1 MALYTNTVRTTFA
14 NLATTL
20 TGLTENSNILIT
32 DVANVKFETADSSG
46 TLGYIIRNKGSYLID
61 LSPTD
66 FSSLTVADMAS
77 AFYGCAHLAAIGNL
91 PTGVTSGYRMFC
103 NCESLTTI
111 PSSFG
116 STWTALTDG
125 SEMFF
130 GCTSLTVIPSD
141 FGSKW
146 TKLTNGSSMF
156 SSCTSLKTIPSDFGS
171 TWTAMT
177 NGIEMF
183 SSCTSLTTIPS
194 NFGSGC
200 TAMTNGSQMFYGCTS
215 LTTIPSDFGST
226 WTALTY
232 GSEMFGY
239 CTSLTTIPSDFGSKW
254 TALTYGSGMFNSC
267 TSLKTAYFLAPSCT
281 YTDGLLDNCS
291 NLESITVTAA
301 AYTTLIDALA
311 SYVQDGCN
319 NRTYYGLSSTQIDN
333 AKLYSESPTV
343 WVVVH
348 KSNKGLS
355 KYFFAI

>member
-1 MALYTNTVRTTFA
+1 MALYTKTVETTFA

-32 DVANVKFETADSSG
+32 DVANVKFGTTDSSG
-46 TLGYIIRNKGSYLID
+46 TLGYIIANNGSYLID

-66 FSSLTVADMAS
+66 FSSLTVADMTS
-77 AFYGCAHLAAIGNL
+77 AFYGCTHLAAIGNL
-91 PTGVTSGYRMFC
+91 PTGVTNGYRMFC
-103 NCESLTTI
+103 N
-111 PSSFG
+111 
-116 STWTALTDG
+116 
-125 SEMFF
+125 
-130 GCTSLTVIPSD
+130 
-141 FGSKW
+141 
-146 TKLTNGSSMF
+146 
-156 SSCTSLKTIPSDFGS
+156 
-171 TWTAMT
+171 
-177 NGIEMF
+177 
-183 SSCTSLTTIPS
+183 
-194 NFGSGC
+194 
-200 TAMTNGSQMFYGCTS
+200 CTS

-232 GSEMFGY
+232 GN
-239 CTSLTTIPSDFGSKW
+239 
-254 TALTYGSGMFNSC
+254 GMFSSC

-343 WVVVH
+343 WFVVH
-348 KSNKGLS
+348 KSNKGMS

>member
-32 DVANVKFETADSSG
+32 DVANVKFGTADSSG

-66 FSSLTVADMAS
+66 FSSLTVADMTS
-77 AFYGCAHLAAIGNL
+77 AFYGCTHLAAIGNL
-91 PTGVTSGYRMFC
+91 PTGVTNGYRMFFFC
-103 NCESLTTI
+103 KSLTVIPSGFGSKWTAMINGSQMFRGCTSLTAIPSSFGSKWTALTNGSGMFVGCTSLTAI

-116 STWTALTDG
+116 STW
-125 SEMFF
+125 
-130 GCTSLTVIPSD
+130 
-141 FGSKW
+141 
-146 TKLTNGSSMF
+146 
-156 SSCTSLKTIPSDFGS
+156 
-171 TWTAMT
+171 
-177 NGIEMF
+177 
-183 SSCTSLTTIPS
+183 
-194 NFGSGC
+194 
-200 TAMTNGSQMFYGCTS
+200 TAMTNGSQMFYGCKA
-215 LTTIPSDFGST
+215 LTAIPSDFGST
-226 WTALTY
+226 WTALTN
-232 GSEMFGY
+232 GSEMFNG
-239 CTSLTTIPSDFGSKW
+239 
-254 TALTYGSGMFNSC
+254 C